1 METKRI
7 ISFIVFL
14 IFVSISVS
22 AQELLRL
29 YPGTIP
35 GSTGKVTTETEG
47 RGSSHGM
54 ITVVTDPELEIYLP
68 EEDKATGAA
77 VIVCPGGSYKVLT
90 YQGEGVM
97 TAREFAKNGIAAFVL
112 KYRLPD
118 DATMKDKTTGPL
130 QDAQQAIKVV
140 RENAGK
146 WGIDIN
152 RIGIVGFSAG
162 GHLAST
168 VATHF
173 KKSYI
178 NNPDNISLRPDFLI
192 LIYPVISMQDNL
204 THLDSRTNL
213 LGPNPSKEL
222 IDQYSGEMQV
232 TKNTPPTYITH
243 SADDKLVDVDNSIY
257 FFEALRHNDVSVEM
271 HIYPEGGHGFVLR
284 QKTEEWMSPLFKW
297 MRNLKLIL
305 N

>member
-118 DATMKDKTTGPL
+118 DATMKDK
-130 QDAQQAIKVV
+130 DRKSVV
-140 RENAGK
+140 
-146 WGIDIN
+146 
-152 RIGIVGFSAG
+152 
-162 GHLAST
+162 
-168 VATHF
+168 
-173 KKSYI
+173 
-178 NNPDNISLRPDFLI
+178 
-192 LIYPVISMQDNL
+192 
-204 THLDSRTNL
+204 
-213 LGPNPSKEL
+213 
-222 IDQYSGEMQV
+222 
-232 TKNTPPTYITH
+232 
-243 SADDKLVDVDNSIY
+243 
-257 FFEALRHNDVSVEM
+257 
-271 HIYPEGGHGFVLR
+271 
-284 QKTEEWMSPLFKW
+284 
-297 MRNLKLIL
+297 
-305 N
+305 